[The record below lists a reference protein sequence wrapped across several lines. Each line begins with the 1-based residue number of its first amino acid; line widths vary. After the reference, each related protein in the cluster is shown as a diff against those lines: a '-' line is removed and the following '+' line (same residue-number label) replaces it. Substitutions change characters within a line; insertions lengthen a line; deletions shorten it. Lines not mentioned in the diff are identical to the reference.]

1 VIEKDCV
8 FRIIPK
14 LLRYKL
20 LPKPYFANMKKL
32 TAILG
37 IAVCLISFRSKGQES
52 IVQEGEFGVGIGA
65 AHYFGDLNTRA
76 KINRPKIAA
85 GIFFR
90 KNFGN
95 YIAARVVA
103 NFAQLGYSDIYNT
116 HNEFMHT
123 RNLSFNTN
131 VWELS
136 LRGDFNFFRFLP
148 GDPNLNFTPYI
159 SLGVGVFSYD
169 PYAYLQGQKYF
180 LRPLGTEGQG
190 NSLYPDRAPYSS
202 MAVCIPVGV
211 GFKYAINDRFNI
223 ALEITHRFT
232 TTDYLDDVSKTYVDP
247 AVFPPLP
254 DGSPSP
260 AFLLSDRSYEL
271 GPPIGIKGRQRGID
285 TNKDQFVTAMLYF
298 TVNLQS
304 YKCPSAN

>member
-1 VIEKDCV
+1 
-8 FRIIPK
+8 
-14 LLRYKL
+14 
-20 LPKPYFANMKKL
+20 MKTL
-32 TAILG
+32 TAIL
-37 IAVCLISFRSKGQES
+37 AVIMCFYSSVGYAQEP

-76 KINRPKIAA
+76 RLNRPKIAA

-116 HNEFMHT
+116 HNEFMRL

-148 GDPNLNFTPYI
+148 GDPDFNFTPFI

-169 PYAYLQGQKYF
+169 PYAYLQGQKYL

-190 NSLYPDRAPYSS
+190 SALYPDRKPYGS
-202 MAVCIPVGV
+202 MALCIPIGV
-211 GFKYAINDRFNI
+211 GFKYALNDRFNI
-223 ALEITHRFT
+223 GLEITHRFT

-260 AFLLSDRSYEL
+260 AFLLSDRSYEF
-271 GPPIGIKGRQRGID
+271 GTPIGIKGRERGID
-285 TNKDQFVTAMLYF
+285 TNKDQFVTAMIYF

-304 YKCPSAN
+304 YKCPTAY

>member
-1 VIEKDCV
+1 
-8 FRIIPK
+8 
-14 LLRYKL
+14 
-20 LPKPYFANMKKL
+20 MKRL
-32 TAILG
+32 TAVFFVG
-37 IAVCLISFRSKGQES
+37 ISFFTINIHAQEPV
-52 IVQEGEFGVGIGA
+52 VQEGEFGIGVGAG
-65 AHYFGDLNTRA
+65 HYFGDLNTRA
-76 KINRPKIAA
+76 KLNRPKIAA

-95 YIAARVVA
+95 YIAARIVA
-103 NFAQLGYSDIYNT
+103 NYAQLGYSDIYNT
-116 HNEFMHT
+116 HNEFMLT

-148 GDPNLNFTPYI
+148 GDPEFNFTPYV
-159 SLGVGVFSYD
+159 SLGLGVFSYD

-190 NSLYPDRAPYSS
+190 SSLYPDRKPYSS
-202 MAVCIPVGV
+202 MAICFPVGI
-211 GFKYAINDRFNI
+211 GIKYAFNERFNI
-223 ALEITHRFT
+223 GLEITHRFT

-260 AFLLSDRSYEL
+260 GLLLSDRSYEL
-271 GPPIGIKGRQRGID
+271 GTPIGFKGRQRGVE
-285 TNKDQFVTAMLYF
+285 TNKDQFVTAMIYF
-298 TVNLQS
+298 SFNLQS